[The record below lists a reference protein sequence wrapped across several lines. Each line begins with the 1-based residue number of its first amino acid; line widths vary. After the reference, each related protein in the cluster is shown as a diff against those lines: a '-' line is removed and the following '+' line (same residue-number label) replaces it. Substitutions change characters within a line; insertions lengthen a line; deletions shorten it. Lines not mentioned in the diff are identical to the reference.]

1 MHEKKLVKSI
11 VAVMLSV
18 LMIIM
23 SLPTAMAAE
32 TDKGLIQASDGT
44 TVKLSLGNLLEYE
57 SNINWTTH
65 MMYADGKMAYCVNP
79 KLSAPSGTFGSGN
92 LTEVTSSNSKY
103 QLLLKALS
111 YGYGGYKF
119 ETSVTA
125 FGNKSMK
132 GFMQAK
138 KTQHWLGASGTDL
151 YYLLTHRVLAYIYG
165 DSEWSYALNI
175 DWINTVKEITEA
187 LKNAP
192 AVSTTDKMYILD
204 AKDGSQKVI
213 VFKEVPQLGSLEIIK
228 DSSNYSL
235 TDNNTDCYSL
245 EGTVFTVT
253 HKQTGKKYTLTT
265 NTKVDDDSATVKYK
279 GVLKDIPVGE
289 YTIKETQAGKGYALS
304 VTTTNV
310 TISGNK
316 TSKVTIKN
324 EPQNDPVAV
333 MVNKTDENGKPL
345 VGAEFTLKFYK
356 GYFTEEEI
364 KSGEADS
371 AFKRYWTLK
380 TDKYGYAD
388 LHLDYLVDSNN
399 DFYYSSAENKTP
411 CLPLGTI
418 TIQETKAPNG
428 YIKDDTLYVRQITST
443 GSSESVFTFNAPT
456 VPNEHKKGNLKIVKT
471 SEDGV
476 VAGIKFK
483 VYTTDNKLVG
493 TYTTDNN
500 GLITKDIDT
509 GTYKVEEVVSDKY
522 NAQPTQTITV
532 KKNETATVT
541 FNNTLKDGW
550 LKLIKTAEPIKKPDG
565 TTTAGK
571 VDGIEFELY
580 NSENVLVGTYTTG
593 ADGTIL

>member
-1 MHEKKLVKSI
+1 MHKHKKKNIIQSI
-11 VAVMLSV
+11 LAIVMSV
-18 LMIIM
+18 LMVIM
-23 SLPTAMAAE
+23 SLPMTAMAAE
-32 TDKGLIQASDGT
+32 TDTGLVQASDGT

-111 YGYGGYKF
+111 YGYGGDKF

-132 GFMQAK
+132 SFMQAK

-175 DWINTVKEITEA
+175 DWINTVKEITEV

-213 VFKEVPQLGSLEIIK
+213 VFKEVPQLGSLEITK
-228 DSSNYSL
+228 DSSNHSL

-265 NTKVDDDSATVKYK
+265 NIKVDDGSATVKYK

-289 YTIKETQAGKGYALS
+289 YTIKEKQAGKGYVLS
-304 VTTTNV
+304 TKSTNV
-310 TISGNK
+310 TIVGNK

-324 EPQNDPVAV
+324 EPNNDPVIIL
-333 MVNKTDENGKPL
+333 VNKTDSTGKAL
-345 VGAEFTLKFYK
+345 AGAEFTIKFYK
-356 GYFTEEEI
+356 GYFTEQEI
-364 KSGEADS
+364 ISGKAES

-380 TDKYGYAD
+380 TDSDGFAV
-388 LHLDYLVDSNN
+388 LNPDYLVDSNN
-399 DFYYSSAENKTP
+399 DFYYSSDDNKNP
-411 CLPLGTI
+411 CLPFGTI
-418 TIQETKAPNG
+418 TIQETKSPNG
-428 YIKDDTLYVRQITST
+428 YIKDNTLYVRQIKGGV
-443 GSSESVFTFNAPT
+443 GSVSTFNPPII
-456 VPNEHKKGNLKIVKT
+456 PNEHKKGNLKIVKT

-476 VAGIKFK
+476 VAALSLKSTQL
-483 VYTTDNKLVG
+483 TTNLLAH
-493 TYTTDNN
+493 T
-500 GLITKDIDT
+500 
-509 GTYKVEEVVSDKY
+509 
-522 NAQPTQTITV
+522 QPIITV
-532 KKNETATVT
+532 
-541 FNNTLKDGW
+541 L
-550 LKLIKTAEPIKKPDG
+550 
-565 TTTAGK
+565 
-571 VDGIEFELY
+571 
-580 NSENVLVGTYTTG
+580 
-593 ADGTIL
+593 